1 MTCSARLPVY
11 TLLIAVMAR
20 PDTEGTF
27 TQGLLMA
34 AMYLFSTLLALVV
47 AGVLSRTVIRGPNV
61 PLILEM
67 PPYRLPHLP
76 SVLRMLRQRAT
87 MFVRDAGGVILV
99 CSLAMWALLTF
110 PREPMLDRDFESER
124 IELISTLEGPELEA
138 ASDALGEERQAAVLA
153 ASYGGRLG
161 HAIEPVIEPLGF
173 DWRMGVGLVGA
184 FAAREVFV
192 STMGVVYG
200 LGEEQDE
207 ESGLLRDRL
216 RAERRPDGSPSY
228 SPLVCLSL
236 LVFFALACQCM
247 TTLAVVYRESGGW
260 RWPVF
265 LFAYTLALAWG
276 ASFVVYQGGQLL
288 GFS

>member
-1 MTCSARLPVY
+1 
-11 TLLIAVMAR
+11 
-20 PDTEGTF
+20 
-27 TQGLLMA
+27 MA

-47 AGVLSRTVIRGPNV
+47 AGVLSRTVIRGKRV

-67 PPYRLPHLP
+67 PPYRFPHLP

-99 CSLAMWALLTF
+99 FSLIMWALLTF
-110 PREPMLDRDFESER
+110 PREPELERDFGAER
-124 IELISTLEGPELEA
+124 VELEVQLA
-138 ASDALGEERQAAVLA
+138 EQPTSLEDALAHLEQEENSELLA

-161 HAIEPVIEPLGF
+161 RTLEPVIEPLGF
-173 DWRMGVGLVGA
+173 DWRMGVGIIGA

-200 LGEEQDE
+200 LGAEEDE
-207 ESGLLRDRL
+207 ESSLLRDRL

-247 TTLAVVYRESGGW
+247 TTLAVVYRESGSW
-260 RWPVF
+260 RWPAF
-265 LFAYTLALAWG
+265 LFIYTLGLAWG
-276 ASFVVYQGGQLL
+276 ASFVVYQGGLLL
-288 GFS
+288 GFG